1 MVYLDFANHEAGI
14 CPELG
19 RLHGVAEEPELLAPS
34 GEIHVEGDA
43 GAEGRN
49 GELGDLVLADF
60 RVEPLVEMAG
70 HVWANKKS
78 YLSMQQSHR
87 EHAAHL
93 CVGIA
98 DHLQRA
104 LGEERRE
111 NP

>member
-1 MVYLDFANHEAGI
+1 
-14 CPELG
+14 
-19 RLHGVAEEPELLAPS
+19 
-34 GEIHVEGDA
+34 
-43 GAEGRN
+43 
-49 GELGDLVLADF
+49 
-60 RVEPLVEMAG
+60 
-70 HVWANKKS
+70 
-78 YLSMQQSHR
+78 MQQSHR